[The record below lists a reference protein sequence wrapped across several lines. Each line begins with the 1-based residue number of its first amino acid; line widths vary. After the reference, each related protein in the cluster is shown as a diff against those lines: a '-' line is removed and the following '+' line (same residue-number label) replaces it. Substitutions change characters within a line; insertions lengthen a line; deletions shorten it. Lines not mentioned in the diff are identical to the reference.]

1 MKKLFLL
8 FTVLCA
14 AVALQAQ
21 VISGYTVK
29 GSQGTYTAITG
40 GAVMDTTGMGEKMYE
55 KAWFP
60 DGISTGLVEKAGFP
74 IGFDFTFNDIICNQF
89 AIGTNGYLALGRD
102 IITIDISNGKWM
114 LNREDNAN
122 NVLGVLPNANIEL
135 LENTQVSYKLEGES
149 PNRTLVVQ
157 YDNWGINLGWSD
169 EDIISLD
176 LQIRLHETTNTIEY
190 VFGEAIGTSEN
201 TKGFKI
207 GLRGNYEDELTL
219 AEAETEEEDPKL
231 IMPEAYAKTGDN
243 ALYLGMAS
251 LLNGY
256 TYVFTAPAECTTPV
270 ETVTGLTL
278 NSSTT
283 EIFGEFVTT
292 TDAQKYLIMLTQGT
306 PSEAPAN
313 GKLYHPLDSIGN
325 SIVMTFDAEDTI
337 TMPWQIKLEPSTEY
351 LVSIY
356 PTNSLCSG
364 GPLYGTVTTANVNSK
379 PSAATSVDITSTQLN
394 SLTLDVVGNGKDN
407 VMVLLTDSVR
417 ENRPYANVREFGN
430 PQGEL
435 KVGDLVDGLGRVVY
449 MGPSAENVLVE
460 GLESSTAYYVRAI
473 SYDANYNYATE
484 VVEDKDATVITLP
497 WCPDLSVE
505 DRNDLPAGWTGGG
518 QGKMLVNTKKS
529 GYGVDEWQLLCTTN
543 QNATDG
549 ALNTLSFG
557 RFFVNQRDAA
567 LTFTYNMYIWQ
578 RFGGNQLYDA
588 WAENDTLAVQV
599 RRDGG
604 EWINQT
610 LILATNNAKV
620 DSVNQYLPVEVDLT
634 NYINETVEIR
644 LYWRCYSSSAIYG
657 SFEQIKADGRPIP
670 VIPVVSVSDI
680 TWNSARVTWR
690 GEQERFEFAYAATG
704 EEFYS
709 MEVAGKEMTIT
720 DLTHLTEYQVK
731 VRGLV
736 EGDEPS
742 DWSEVVTFT
751 TADLPKCPVPDGL
764 AHVDTE
770 DYGDKL
776 TWNLNEEHL
785 SWDLR
790 YRLGTSTTWTD
801 VEGLTANEYTLY
813 ELEAGA
819 AYIWRVRAHCDM
831 DRVSEYASQETF
843 NANTF
848 SAISAATADRFRV
861 AANNGGVTVYN
872 SGVYVESVALLDMQ
886 GRVLGYY
893 EVNACDNITVP
904 TNMTG
909 VALVVVK
916 TLDNQFAYKV
926 NVR

>member
-1 MKKLFLL
+1 MKTLMKKLFLL

-40 GAVMDTTGMGEKMYE
+40 GAVMDTTGMGAQMYE

-60 DGISTGLVEKAGFP
+60 DGIATGLVEKAGFP

-89 AIGTNGYLALGRD
+89 AIGTNGYLALGCD
-102 IITIDISNGKWM
+102 KISIDVSNGRWM
-114 LNREDNAN
+114 LSREDNAD
-122 NVLGVLPNANIEL
+122 NVLGVVPNADIVL
-135 LENTQVSYKLEGES
+135 RENTQVSYKLEGEA

-157 YDNWGINLGWSD
+157 YDNWGVNLGWSD
-169 EDIISLD
+169 DDIISLD
-176 LQIRLHETTNTIEY
+176 VQIRLHETTNTIEY
-190 VFGEAIGTSEN
+190 VFGEAVGTSTK

-219 AEAETEEEDPKL
+219 AEGENEGML
-231 IMPEAYAKTGDN
+231 EAHAQTGDN
-243 ALYLGMAS
+243 SLFLGVET

-256 TYVFTAPAECTTPV
+256 TFVFTAPGDCVTPV
-270 ETVTGLTL
+270 EAVTNLTL
-278 NSSTT
+278 NATT
-283 EIFGEFVTT
+283 LEIFGEFTTT
-292 TDAQKYLIMLTQGT
+292 TDAHKYLIMLTEGT
-306 PSEAPAN
+306 CTDAPVN
-313 GKLYHPLDSIGN
+313 GKFYYPLDSIGN

-337 TMPWQIKLEPSTEY
+337 TMPWQIKLKASTEY
-351 LVSIY
+351 EVSIY
-356 PTNSLCSG
+356 PAATLCSG
-364 GPLYGTVTTANVNSK
+364 GPLYGPVVKGKVSSK
-379 PSAATSVDITSTQLN
+379 PSAATSVDITSTTLN
-394 SLTLDVVGNGKDN
+394 SLTLDVVGNGTDN

-417 ENRPYANVREFGN
+417 ENRPYANVIEFGN
-430 PQGEL
+430 PQGPL
-435 KVGDLVDGLGRVVY
+435 AVGDLVDGLGRVVY
-449 MGPSAENVLVE
+449 MGPTAENVLVE
-460 GLESSTAYYVRAI
+460 GLEASTAYYVRAI

-497 WCPDLSVE
+497 WCPDLSKE
-505 DRNDLPAGWTGGG
+505 DRNGLPAGWTAGG
-518 QGKMLVNTKKS
+518 QGKMQVNSAKS
-529 GYGVDEWQLLCTTN
+529 KYGVDAWQVFCTTS
-543 QNATDG
+543 QNATTG

-557 RFFVNQRDAA
+557 RFLVNQRDAA
-567 LTFTYNMYIWQ
+567 LTFTYNMYIWG
-578 RFGGNQLYDA
+578 RFANTIYDA

-634 NYINETVEIR
+634 DYVNETVEIR
-644 LYWRCYSSSAIYG
+644 LYWNCFASSGIYG
-657 SFEQIKADGRPIP
+657 SFEQLKADGRPIP
-670 VIPVVSVSDI
+670 VIPVVSVNDI
-680 TWNSARVTWR
+680 TWNSAKVTWR
-690 GEQERFEFAYAATG
+690 GEQEKFEFAYAATG

-709 MEVAGKEMTIT
+709 MIVAGKEMNIT

-731 VRGLV
+731 VRGIV
-736 EGDEPS
+736 AEADTTE
-742 DWSEVVTFT
+742 WSEVVTFT
-751 TADLPKCPVPDGL
+751 TTDLPACPVPDGL
-764 AHVDTE
+764 AHANTE

-790 YRLGTSTTWTD
+790 YRLGTATTWTD
-801 VEGLTANEYTLY
+801 VEGLETNEYTLY
-813 ELEAGA
+813 ELQAGA

-843 NANTF
+843 DANGN
-848 SAISAATADRFRV
+848 SVVSAATADRFAV
-861 AANNGGVTVYN
+861 VANNGGVTVYN

-909 VALVVVK
+909 VAIVVVK
-916 TLDNQFAYKV
+916 TLDKQFAYKV